1 MDKTFRTYA
10 APELEVISTVVERG
24 FELSYGRDTNFI
36 YTEEDDD
43 LYI

>member
-24 FELSYGRDTNFI
+24 FELST
-36 YTEEDDD
+36 TS
-43 LYI
+43 YIDMADEIDYETAF